1 MNRFSKFFKKIAKI
15 FLILLLGDKLRVL
28 KMRKGLFK
36 GILLEINLKN
46 QLALI
51 FGTNEIHLQKA
62 IKEHISF
69 ADTVF
74 DIGSHIGYVS
84 IAMSKIVGEQ
94 GKVYSF
100 EAIPAT
106 SNKCKRNLELNSCVN
121 VNLTNK
127 ALSDKSETTVF
138 RIPDGGENYPM
149 ASMIWHSSS
158 KDFVEVE
165 VESITIDTDTR
176 FSSLSPTFVKI
187 DVEGAEGKVIKGMQG
202 LIKRCNP
209 VIFIECSKAGREVV
223 WDILRNQ
230 NKYNCFN
237 AITNKEVINFQ
248 DFWSNDFIW
257 LPSKDS

>member
-1 MNRFSKFFKKIAKI
+1 MRKIIKF

-36 GILLEINLKN
+36 GILLEVNLKN

-51 FGTNEIHLQKA
+51 FGATEIHLQEILKKYVTKNA
-62 IKEHISF
+62 I
-69 ADTVF
+69 VF
-74 DIGSHIGYVS
+74 DIGANIGYVS

-100 EAIPAT
+100 EAIPET

-127 ALSDKSETTVF
+127 ALSDQSETIVF
-138 RIPDGGENYPM
+138 RIPDGGETHPM

-158 KDFVEVE
+158 KDSVEVE

-209 VIFIECSKAGREVV
+209 VIFIECSKAGRNVV
-223 WDILRNQ
+223 WQIMKKLN
-230 NKYNCFN
+230 YSCFLAHDLSN
-237 AITNKEVINFQ
+237 EI
-248 DFWSNDFIW
+248 NDFDKYIHNDFMW
-257 LPSKDS
+257 FPN

>member
-1 MNRFSKFFKKIAKI
+1 MRRIVKF

-28 KMRKGLFK
+28 KMRKGLFR
-36 GILLEINLKN
+36 GILLEVNLKN

-51 FGTNEIHLQKA
+51 FGTPEIHLQKA
-62 IKEHISF
+62 IKEYISV

-74 DIGSHIGYVS
+74 DIGSNIGYVS

-100 EAIPAT
+100 EAIPET

-121 VNLTNK
+121 VNLINK
-127 ALSDKSETTVF
+127 ALSDQSETVVF
-138 RIPDGGENYPM
+138 RIPDGGETHSM
-149 ASMIWHSSS
+149 ASMIWHSSA
-158 KDFVEVE
+158 KDSVEVE
-165 VESITIDTDTR
+165 VESITIDAR

-209 VIFIECSKAGREVV
+209 VIFIECSEAGREVA
-223 WDILRNQ
+223 WDVLRNQ

-237 AITNKEVINFQ
+237 AITNKEIINFK
-248 DFWSNDFIW
+248 DYWSNDFIW

>member
-1 MNRFSKFFKKIAKI
+1 MRKIIKF

-36 GILLEINLKN
+36 GILLEVNLKN

-51 FGTNEIHLQKA
+51 FGTPEIYLQEILKKYVTKNA
-62 IKEHISF
+62 I
-69 ADTVF
+69 VF
-74 DIGSHIGYVS
+74 DIGANIGYVS

-100 EAIPAT
+100 EAIPET
-106 SNKCKRNLELNSCVN
+106 SNKCKRNLELNSCTN
-121 VNLTNK
+121 VSLTNK
-127 ALSDKSETTVF
+127 ALSNQSEMVIF
-138 RIPDGGENYPM
+138 RIPDGGETHSM
-149 ASMIWHSSS
+149 ASMIWHSSA
-158 KDFVEVE
+158 KDSVEVE
-165 VESITIDTDTR
+165 VESITIDTETR

-209 VIFIECSKAGREVV
+209 VIFIECSKAGREDV
-223 WDILRNQ
+223 WDVLRNQ

-237 AITNKEVINFQ
+237 AITNKEIVDFQ
-248 DFWSNDFIW
+248 DYWSNDFIW
-257 LPSKDS
+257 LPSRDS

>member
-1 MNRFSKFFKKIAKI
+1 MRKIVKF

-36 GILLEINLKN
+36 GILLEVNLKN
-46 QLALI
+46 QLGLI
-51 FGTNEIHLQKA
+51 FDTPEIHLQKI
-62 IKEHISF
+62 IKEYISF

-74 DIGSHIGYVS
+74 DIGSNIGYVS

-100 EAIPAT
+100 EAIPET
-106 SNKCKRNLELNSCVN
+106 SNKCKRNLELNSCEN

-127 ALSDKSETTVF
+127 ALSDQSETVVF
-138 RIPDGGENYPM
+138 RIPDGGETHPM
-149 ASMIWHSSS
+149 ASMIWHSSA
-158 KDFVEVE
+158 KDSVEVE

-209 VIFIECSKAGREVV
+209 VIFIECSKAGRNLV
-223 WDILRNQ
+223 WEIMKKLNYSCFLAHDLSNEITDFD
-230 NKYNCFN
+230 KYFH
-237 AITNKEVINFQ
+237 
-248 DFWSNDFIW
+248 NDFMW
-257 LPSKDS
+257 LPN